1 MSSEEDIYCSNCNNQ
16 AEQSLFLG
24 CDHNFCFDCAAELL
38 RAQNISNYNNYQN
51 IKCSLCKRST
61 LLEPDTIKQILI
73 AGYKN
78 FDENNDNNNYIN
90 LENENN
96 NLNEFENKL
105 NKKNK
110 NSQNEIINNNIS
122 TSELNIIND
131 LTNYK
136 QLCKEHAEPFT
147 YLCLDCMSNCICAEC
162 IVHGIHRDHDVLT
175 IKKAYPLICK
185 KLEDLSKY
193 ADDQKKSI
201 LLINETISKKK
212 DCINALIERCKS
224 EIHSTFEQI
233 KLKLDNKEKEIINN
247 TTNILHKSID
257 DLDNYDNSLQKNS
270 GNLEDIIAK
279 INNILRKKDE
289 LNTINYFCEN
299 RNKIL
304 EQCELQKVNF
314 IPNLDAFTNI
324 KIEPNKSKFNDMM
337 KGINNFNFNITNIK
351 GLEMNINQPKEIPK
365 NIQKRKVKQQ
375 YFDNTNN
382 NINNNYINQNL
393 QMNYNELNN
402 NNNDIYYT
410 EMPNNFDNFNA
421 FNNKNNAPFNNNLK
435 KIRPETAKPSKR
447 KNKINNMNNMNIIR
461 NQNNTDE
468 QNYNNINF
476 DYNYI

>member
-1 MSSEEDIYCSNCNNQ
+1 M
-16 AEQSLFLG
+16 
-24 CDHNFCFDCAAELL
+24 
-38 RAQNISNYNNYQN
+38 
-51 IKCSLCKRST
+51 
-61 LLEPDTIKQILI
+61 
-73 AGYKN
+73 
-78 FDENNDNNNYIN
+78 
-90 LENENN
+90 
-96 NLNEFENKL
+96 
-105 NKKNK
+105 
-110 NSQNEIINNNIS
+110 
-122 TSELNIIND
+122 
-131 LTNYK
+131 
-136 QLCKEHAEPFT
+136 
-147 YLCLDCMSNCICAEC
+147 
-162 IVHGIHRDHDVLT
+162 
-175 IKKAYPLICK
+175 
-185 KLEDLSKY
+185 
-193 ADDQKKSI
+193 
-201 LLINETISKKK
+201 
-212 DCINALIERCKS
+212 
-224 EIHSTFEQI
+224 
-233 KLKLDNKEKEIINN
+233 
-247 TTNILHKSID
+247 HKSID
-257 DLDNYDNSLQKNS
+257 DLNNYDNSLQKNS

-421 FNNKNNAPFNNNLK
+421 FNNKNKAPFNNNLK

-468 QNYNNINF
+468 QNYNNMNF

>member
-16 AEQSLFLG
+16 TDQSLFLS
-24 CDHNFCFDCAAELL
+24 CDHNFCFVCASELL

-51 IKCSLCKRST
+51 IKCSLCERTT

-131 LTNYK
+131 LTYYK

-224 EIHSTFEQI
+224 EIHSIFEQI

-247 TTNILHKSID
+247 TTSILHKSID
-257 DLDNYDNSLQKNS
+257 DLNNYDNSLQKNS

-289 LNTINYFCEN
+289 LNTI
-299 RNKIL
+299 
-304 EQCELQKVNF
+304 NF

-351 GLEMNINQPKEIPK
+351 GLEMNINQTKKIPK
-365 NIQKRKVKQQ
+365 NIQKRKIKQQ
-375 YFDNTNN
+375 YFNNMNN

-410 EMPNNFDNFNA
+410 EMPNNFDNFNE
-421 FNNKNNAPFNNNLK
+421 FNNKNNAPFNNKLK

-447 KNKINNMNNMNIIR
+447 KNKINNMNNMNFIR

-468 QNYNNINF
+468 RNYNNMNF
-476 DYNYI
+476 DYNFI

>member
-16 AEQSLFLG
+16 TDQSLFLS
-24 CDHNFCFDCAAELL
+24 CEHNFCFFFASELL
-38 RAQNISNYNNYQN
+38 REQNISNYNNYQN
-51 IKCSLCKRST
+51 IKCSLCEGTT

-224 EIHSTFEQI
+224 EIHSIFEQI

-257 DLDNYDNSLQKNS
+257 DLNNYDNSLQKNS

-468 QNYNNINF
+468 LNYNNMNF
-476 DYNYI
+476 DYNFI

>member
-1 MSSEEDIYCSNCNNQ
+1 
-16 AEQSLFLG
+16 
-24 CDHNFCFDCAAELL
+24 
-38 RAQNISNYNNYQN
+38 
-51 IKCSLCKRST
+51 
-61 LLEPDTIKQILI
+61 
-73 AGYKN
+73 
-78 FDENNDNNNYIN
+78 
-90 LENENN
+90 
-96 NLNEFENKL
+96 
-105 NKKNK
+105 
-110 NSQNEIINNNIS
+110 
-122 TSELNIIND
+122 
-131 LTNYK
+131 
-136 QLCKEHAEPFT
+136 
-147 YLCLDCMSNCICAEC
+147 MSNCICAEC
-162 IVHGIHRDHDVLT
+162 VVHGIHRDHDVLN

-270 GNLEDIIAK
+270 GNLEDIIGK

-351 GLEMNINQPKEIPK
+351 GLEMNINQPKKIPK
-365 NIQKRKVKQQ
+365 NIQKMKVKQQ
-375 YFDNTNN
+375 YFDNINN

-421 FNNKNNAPFNNNLK
+421 FNNKNKAPFNNNLK

-468 QNYNNINF
+468 QNYNNMNF

>member
-16 AEQSLFLG
+16 TDQSLFLS
-24 CDHNFCFDCAAELL
+24 CDHNFCFVCASELL
-38 RAQNISNYNNYQN
+38 RAQKISNYNNYQN
-51 IKCSLCKRST
+51 IKCSLCEGTT

-110 NSQNEIINNNIS
+110 NSQNEIFNNNIS

-224 EIHSTFEQI
+224 EIHSIFEQI

-247 TTNILHKSID
+247 TTSILHKSID
-257 DLDNYDNSLQKNS
+257 DLNNYDNSLQKNS

-468 QNYNNINF
+468 RNYNNMNF
-476 DYNYI
+476 DYNFI